1 MTCKSCGS
9 VMRQGAQICHECQ
22 YNHLLGRQMGNRA
35 QNTGVEKPVEAPR
48 PIIRRRTEVEMVSTI
63 EVEDNLIRFP
73 YSESV
78 KSPLPE
84 SNPGPEVPEWR
95 QQLRERVKQSRERRG
110 VIDNDAQQQMDQESA
125 GFDEML
131 TDRNPIVESALKRI
145 RQATSAVTT
154 LPVANRTGVST
165 SSSARAVKAI
175 EPATPLPTAPPEPE
189 RPVLK
194 QTTTE
199 NVRSL
204 TTPAEER
211 VTPPPA
217 GSGWRREKIRP
228 RVGAAHEA
236 PSAPLRPA
244 PVADLAARSETA
256 LPEARQQE
264 TPLIERE
271 PAPPQ
276 GTVTAPPPAVDPSPT
291 HHAASGPPPPEELK
305 PASEARQNDGERQ
318 DELPGTASPAPRK
331 VIQRPVRTT
340 GKLRPEDRPVAT
352 QIIEVPQVFGSTS
365 NTKGQP
371 ATFWVRT
378 LAGGCDFEIISLS
391 FLPIFASY
399 AILNTILESETLLL
413 MAILLSGLAFIYYA
427 VTLLMAGRTFGMA
440 MLNLRLV
447 PLGDE
452 AHQVV
457 TRRQRLLRAW
467 ASTIALLLP
476 PLNLLVRAT
485 TAQHLSLPDL
495 ISKTVPV
502 EN

>member
-22 YNHLLGRQMGNRA
+22 YNHLLGRQMGNRT
-35 QNTGVEKPVEAPR
+35 QSPGVEKPVEAPR
-48 PIIRRRTEVEMVSTI
+48 PVIRRRTEVETVSTI

-73 YSESV
+73 YSETV

-84 SNPGPEVPEWR
+84 SPPSQEVPEWR
-95 QQLRERVKQSRERRG
+95 QQLRERVKLSRERRG
-110 VIDNDAQQQMDQESA
+110 MVDNDGLDQIDQASA
-125 GFDEML
+125 GRDEML

-145 RQATSAVTT
+145 KQATSAVTT
-154 LPVANRTGVST
+154 LPVANRTGGST

-175 EPATPLPTAPPEPE
+175 EPAKPLPTAAPPEPE

-204 TTPAEER
+204 PTPVEER
-211 VTPPPA
+211 TTPPPPRA
-217 GSGWRREKIRP
+217 GWRREKIRP
-228 RVGAAHEA
+228 RVAEVSDT
-236 PSAPLRPA
+236 PSGPLRPA
-244 PVADLAARSETA
+244 PVAELAGRSETA
-256 LPEARQQE
+256 PPGDHQQE
-264 TPLIERE
+264 KLLIERE
-271 PAPPQ
+271 PVPRQGAAIVPQ
-276 GTVTAPPPAVDPSPT
+276 PEVEPEVAHPAES
-291 HHAASGPPPPEELK
+291 APPPPEELK
-305 PASEARQNDGERQ
+305 STGEVLKNDGPRQ
-318 DELPGTASPAPRK
+318 DPASPAPRK

-352 QIIEVPQVFGSTS
+352 QIIEVPQVFSSTAG
-365 NTKGQP
+365 TKGQP

-452 AHQVV
+452 AQVV